1 MINFLFILKYPTCKL
16 GHVWLKIKLS
26 QVLGCSNFVII
37 QTHCFLKVAQ
47 VIIDASIIQL
57 QSSITG
63 QMTSK
68 DLSVN
73 SMCPVQGSVVFGYFL
88 THKITE
94 DWQQNSVQANPDHN
108 PSLLVLPKIK
118 TAD

>member
-26 QVLGCSNFVII
+26 HVLGCSNFVII